1 MAAQLSET
9 EDELARLKAKHET
22 LQRTSTAE
30 MMDLRN
36 KCSNLEDQQ
45 GDIDALMTRNPAV
58 ASEIKKAYV
67 TGKVEIQRIMR
78 RTEKEVES
86 LRSALQH
93 AEEKS
98 GEAHGQMLELKVC
111 NHILPQCVRSST
123 PAIHSSCVS
132 HGADK
137 VL

>member
-1 MAAQLSET
+1 MVAQLSET
-9 EDELARLKAKHET
+9 EDELARLKAKHDT
-22 LQRTSTAE
+22 LQRSSTAE
-30 MMDLRN
+30 MADLRS

-45 GDIDALMTRNPAV
+45 ADIDALMTQNPAV

-93 AEEKS
+93 AEETS
-98 GEAHGQMLELKVC
+98 GKAHGQVLELKVC
-111 NHILPQCVRSST
+111 IHILWQCMGSFA
-123 PAIHSSCVS
+123 PAMDSSCAS
-132 HGADK
+132 HDADE